1 MDIALDVFDGAL
13 DMAIDASDLATDDGL
28 RTAVALSLL
37 CDRRA
42 EDDDVLPD
50 GSDAANGDRRGWWA
64 DAIADRDG
72 DLFGSRLW
80 LLCREKTLQNVRDRA
95 EGYARE
101 GLAWLI
107 DDGVAAEIA
116 VAAETVGRDVL
127 SIEVAIK
134 RGDGTR
140 IADRYQYVWR

>member
-1 MDIALDVFDGAL
+1 MDISLAILDGAL
-13 DMAIDASDLATDDGL
+13 DVALSDAGDLATDDGL

-50 GSDAANGDRRGWWA
+50 GSENGDRRGWWA

-72 DLFGSRLW
+72 DRWGSRLW
-80 LLCREKTLQNVRDRA
+80 LLSREKDLAEVRRRA
-95 EGYARE
+95 DAYARE
-101 GLAWLI
+101 SLAWLLE
-107 DDGVAAEIA
+107 DRAVAEID
-116 VAAETVGRDVL
+116 VSAETLDRDVL
-127 SIEVAIK
+127 WIKVDIK

>member
-1 MDIALDVFDGAL
+1 MDITLDWLNGAL
-13 DMAIDASDLATDDGL
+13 DLALLDGDLATDNGL

-42 EDDDVLPD
+42 EPDDVLPD
-50 GSDAANGDRRGWWA
+50 SFGFDGGDRRGWWA

-72 DLFGSRLW
+72 DKWGSRLW
-80 LLCREKTLQNVRDRA
+80 LLNREKILPEVRRRA
-95 EGYARE
+95 EAYAAE
-101 GLAWLI
+101 SLAWLL
-107 DDGVAAEIA
+107 DDGVATEVEAI
-116 VAAETVGRDVL
+116 AETLDREVL
-127 SIEVAIK
+127 WLLIIIK